1 MKLLFDATELSY
13 FEEKS
18 GHRGGVFVVAIN
30 LLREFKKLGLDI
42 TLCCNFK
49 RYYFLKNL
57 IKNNRD
63 FSEFELL
70 EENSPINKLFGLLNF
85 IVRNSSRKII
95 YGILSISRYYE
106 NLFYIKNKKN
116 IEQLKNFDVFFSP
129 FTPPSKEISS
139 AKHLKRFMMLHDI
152 IPILENNNK
161 IPNNPRLW
169 SYKLYNTI
177 NSNDFY
183 LTNSENTRQ
192 DFLKTYPFIEEENI
206 KTALLGANESFSPK
220 KTESSEKYVFSLC
233 TLGKRKNLIFSIR
246 NFFKFIEKN
255 KIEDLKLVLAGGV
268 WKKFE
273 KELYKTIG
281 EFDKSKV
288 ELMGYV
294 DDEELPKLYS
304 NALCF
309 IYPSLYEGFG
319 LPVLEAMSSGCPV
332 ITSNTS
338 SLPEVIGE
346 CGIKINPK
354 DDNEMIEALE
364 KMYYDNIFRALC
376 SERGLERAK
385 EFSWEKCAKEIV
397 DFIKDKNTLNR

>member
-1 MKLLFDATELSY
+1 MKILFDATELSY

-18 GHRGGVFVVAIN
+18 GHRGGIFVVALN
-30 LLREFKKLGLDI
+30 LLREFKKLGVDI
-42 TLCCNFK
+42 TLACNFK

-57 IKNNRD
+57 IKNNTE

-70 EENSPINKLFGLLNF
+70 EEHSPINKFFGLLNYV
-85 IVRNSSRKII
+85 VRNSSRKII
-95 YGILSISRYYE
+95 YGILRFSRYYE
-106 NLFYIKNKKN
+106 NIFYKKNKDN
-116 IEQLKNFDVFFSP
+116 INELKQFDVFFSP
-129 FTPPSKEISS
+129 FTPPSEEILSS
-139 AKHLKRFMMLHDI
+139 KHLKRFMMLHDI
-152 IPILENNNK
+152 IPILENDGK
-161 IPNNPRLW
+161 TPKNPQVW
-169 SYKLYNTI
+169 SYRLYNTI
-177 NSNDFY
+177 NPNDFY
-183 LTNSENTRQ
+183 LTNSEHTKR
-192 DFLKTYPFIEEENI
+192 DFLKTFPFIKKENI
-206 KTALLGANESFSPK
+206 KTAYLGANSSFKPLK
-220 KTESSEKYVFSLC
+220 RDTEEKYIFSLC

-255 KIEDLKLVLAGGV
+255 KIEDLKLVLAGGI
-268 WKKFE
+268 WKNFE

-288 ELMGYV
+288 ELLGYV

-346 CGIKINPK
+346 CGIKINPT
-354 DDNEMIEALE
+354 DDNEMVEALE
-364 KMYYDNIFRALC
+364 RMYYDNIFRALC

-385 EFSWEKCAKEIV
+385 EFSWEKCAQEII
-397 DFIKDKNTLNR
+397 DFINDKKYT